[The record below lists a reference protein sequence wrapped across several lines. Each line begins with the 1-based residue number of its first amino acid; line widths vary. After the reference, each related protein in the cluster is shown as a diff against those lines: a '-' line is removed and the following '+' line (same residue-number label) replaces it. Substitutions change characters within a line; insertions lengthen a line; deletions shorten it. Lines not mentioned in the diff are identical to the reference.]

1 MPRRHFTDRPLK
13 TVEVGFVDIR
23 DGNPLKT
30 TLARGGTAV
39 GMFLRLPGLE
49 LAELCGHAGC
59 DFLLIDMEHSTITWE
74 QASAMVVAAE
84 SAGTV
89 PVLRLSNP
97 ARDLITRALDIGA
110 HGIMVA
116 QVDSP
121 DVARAVVAATR
132 YGSGGTRGTAG
143 SRRSG
148 FGLKIPLGEF
158 TEAANRATFV
168 SVQIES
174 IQAVREARAIAAV
187 PGIDCMLAGLSDLTV
202 DLGVSG
208 QWDHPSVVAHAM
220 EIQAACEAHGIAF
233 GVPAPDLDFAAAYL
247 ARGAR
252 LIAAGDVGLFG
263 RAIRSFVEGVR
274 TSGG

>member
-1 MPRRHFTDRPLK
+1 MA
-13 TVEVGFVDIR
+13 FVDIR

-30 TLARGGTAV
+30 TLADGGTAV
-39 GMFLRLPGLE
+39 GMFLRLPGME

-59 DFLLIDMEHSTITWE
+59 DFILIDMEHSTITWE
-74 QASAMVVAAE
+74 QAAAMIVAAE

-97 ARDLITRALDIGA
+97 TRDLITRALDVGA
-110 HGIMVA
+110 HGIMIA
-116 QVDSP
+116 QVESP
-121 DVARAVVAATR
+121 EVARAVVAATR

-174 IQAVREARAIAAV
+174 VEAVRNASAIAAV
-187 PGIDCMLAGLSDLTV
+187 PGIDCILAGLSDLTV
-202 DLGVSG
+202 DLGVAG
-208 QWDHPSVVAHAM
+208 EWDHPSVVTQAM
-220 EIQAACEAHGIAF
+220 EIKAACDAHGIAF
-233 GVPAPDLDFAAAYL
+233 GVPAPGIEFAAAYL
-247 ARGAR
+247 ERGAR

-263 RAIRSFVEGVR
+263 RAMQAFLEGVR
-274 TSGG
+274 ALGG

>member
-1 MPRRHFTDRPLK
+1 M
-13 TVEVGFVDIR
+13 GFVDIR
-23 DGNPLKT
+23 DGNPIKT
-30 TLARGGTAV
+30 TLSQGRIAV
-39 GMFLRLPGLE
+39 GMFLRLPGME
-49 LAELCGHAGC
+49 LAELCTHAGC
-59 DFLLIDMEHSTITWE
+59 DFVLIDMEHSTITWE
-74 QASAMVVAAE
+74 QAGAMVLGVE

-89 PVLRLSNP
+89 PVLRLSTP
-97 ARDLITRALDIGA
+97 ARDLITRALDVGA

-116 QVDSP
+116 QVESP
-121 DVARAVVAATR
+121 ETARAVVAATR

-148 FGLKIPLGEF
+148 FGLRIPLGEF

-174 IQAVREARAIAAV
+174 VEGVRNARSIAAV
-187 PGIDCMLAGLSDLTV
+187 PGIDCILAGLSDLTV

-208 QWDHPSVVAHAM
+208 EWEHPTVVSHAM
-220 EIQAACEAHGIAF
+220 QIKSACDANGIAF
-233 GVPAPDLDFAAAYL
+233 GVPAPDIGFAARYL

-263 RAIRSFVEGVR
+263 RAMRAFVEGVR
-274 TSGG
+274 QSGD

>member
-1 MPRRHFTDRPLK
+1 M
-13 TVEVGFVDIR
+13 GFVDIR
-23 DGNPLKT
+23 EGNPLKR
-30 TLARGGTAV
+30 TLSEGGVAV
-39 GMFLRLPGLE
+39 GMFLRLPGFE
-49 LAELCGHAGC
+49 LAELCAHAGS
-59 DFLLIDMEHSTITWE
+59 DFVLVDLEHSITTWE
-74 QASAMVVAAE
+74 QAAAMVLAAE

-110 HGIMVA
+110 HGVMVA
-116 QVDSP
+116 QVET
-121 DVARAVVAATR
+121 VETARAVVAATR

-148 FGLKIPLGEF
+148 FGLRIPLGEF

-174 IQAVREARAIAAV
+174 LEGVRNAGSIAAV
-187 PGIDCMLAGLSDLTV
+187 RGLDCILAGLSDLTV
-202 DLGVSG
+202 DLGVPG
-208 QWDHPSVVAHAM
+208 EWEHPSVVSCTM
-220 EIQAACEAHGIAF
+220 EIKAACDANGIAF
-233 GVPAPDLDFAAAYL
+233 GVPAPDTDFAARYL

-263 RAIRSFVEGVR
+263 RAMQAFMEGVR
-274 TSGG
+274 QSAG